1 MHPKRTIKLYN
12 KNNMAKKNNLR
23 ITEILKSKGL
33 TLGDLAERIA
43 AQSSDGKLLTKST
56 LCGRINGN
64 PTLSNLYELANAL
77 GVKITELFPA
87 EDQVAPQSSP
97 SVTGKDIMVHEM
109 KKMLNG
115 ETNFPDPLEHKEDSS
130 EQMGMYAGM
139 PSLSQDDL
147 FSPQSP
153 SEIEE
158 HAVKI
163 PSPSPTIETTTFC
176 PHCGKKVRV
185 GVVLL
190 PEE

>member
-1 MHPKRTIKLYN
+1 
-12 KNNMAKKNNLR
+12 MAKKNNLR

-87 EDQVAPQSSP
+87 EDQATPQISS
-97 SVTGKDIMVHEM
+97 SVTNKDIMAHEM

-115 ETNFPDPLEHKEDSS
+115 EINLPDPSERKDESS

-139 PSLSQDDL
+139 PSLSQEDI
-147 FSPQSP
+147 FSPLSP
-153 SEIEE
+153 ADIDE
-158 HAVKI
+158 HIIKTPASQDVM
-163 PSPSPTIETTTFC
+163 PVTTFC